1 MKQLFF
7 AFFCFLLSFGSTAQ
21 TVALSDDNI
30 VSIPLT
36 GNTYITSG
44 QRIPDIIGE
53 NGITAWDKPEI
64 VFSLWFKL
72 SNPGELN
79 VALRTKNEAK
89 DNSKVKVSV
98 AGMTNEI
105 NISGETWSVV
115 PAGKVKI
122 EKAGYVRVDIQ
133 GLEKSGK
140 SFGSISEVIV
150 SGTSAKE
157 PVYFVRNFSHY
168 WGRRGPSVHMKY
180 ELPKETDIEYFYNEV
195 TVPEGNDV
203 IGSYFMSNGF
213 SGGYFGMQVNKE
225 TERRVLFSVWS
236 PYETHNPKEI
246 PEEYQIK
253 TLARGEDVHIGEFGN
268 EGSGGQSYLKYMW
281 KAGVTYKFLTRI
293 RPDGKGNTIFTSY
306 FFATDE
312 NRWRLIASFLRPK
325 TDTWYKGAHSFLE
338 NFSPDQGFITRKVYF
353 GNQWAVTTKGKWI
366 SLTQGRFTYDATA
379 GAGVRQDYK
388 GGMEDNRFFLQNCG
402 FFDENTILRA
412 TFERTANEKD
422 RPKINLKKLPTK

>member
-168 WGRRGPSVHMKY
+168 WGGV
-180 ELPKETDIEYFYNEV
+180 V
-195 TVPEGNDV
+195 VPLC
-203 IGSYFMSNGF
+203 
-213 SGGYFGMQVNKE
+213 
-225 TERRVLFSVWS
+225 T
-236 PYETHNPKEI
+236 
-246 PEEYQIK
+246 
-253 TLARGEDVHIGEFGN
+253 
-268 EGSGGQSYLKYMW
+268 
-281 KAGVTYKFLTRI
+281 
-293 RPDGKGNTIFTSY
+293 
-306 FFATDE
+306 
-312 NRWRLIASFLRPK
+312 
-325 TDTWYKGAHSFLE
+325 
-338 NFSPDQGFITRKVYF
+338 
-353 GNQWAVTTKGKWI
+353 
-366 SLTQGRFTYDATA
+366 
-379 GAGVRQDYK
+379 
-388 GGMEDNRFFLQNCG
+388 
-402 FFDENTILRA
+402 
-412 TFERTANEKD
+412 
-422 RPKINLKKLPTK
+422 